1 MLFRAIS
8 YLKFLLKSTNEHGVH
23 SPFVFKY
30 VTEGLYRKKR
40 LHKNKSIDVL
50 LKSIAYFNFTN
61 ILLVDNPQAHG
72 IVQMQFP
79 EIQSDSAIFDLLF
92 IDHLSEIDFKKLLS
106 EGELHNNSMVLVNA
120 INATKQEQETW
131 HRLTELPEI
140 TVSIDMFYCGALF
153 IRREQ
158 VKEHFT
164 IRI

>member
-1 MLFRAIS
+1 MLFRVIS

-50 LKSIAYFNFTN
+50 LKSIAYFNFKN
-61 ILLVDNPQAHG
+61 ILVVDNPKAHG
-72 IVQMQFP
+72 IVQMKFP

-92 IDHLSEIDFKKLLS
+92 IEHLSEKDFKKLLS
-106 EGELHNNSMVLVNA
+106 EGELHNDSMVL
-120 INATKQEQETW
+120 IDGICATKERQEAW

-140 TVSIDMFYCGALF
+140 TVSIDMYHCGAIF
-153 IRREQ
+153 IRKEQ